1 MDRGREGASRLT
13 EDYERIAVAI
23 GEARL
28 SLSEGGIPI
37 GAALFRGPDLLG
49 GGHNRRVQLRNPILH
64 GEMDCLQNVGRV
76 GTYAGTT
83 MYSTLMPC
91 YMCAGTIVQF
101 RVPRVVVGESLT
113 FPGGRDF
120 MQAHGVEVVD
130 LEMQEC
136 AEMLHGFIAANQEL
150 WAEDIG
156 EL

>member
-1 MDRGREGASRLT
+1 MNADSER
-13 EDYERIAVAI
+13 DYERMAVAI
-23 GEARL
+23 DQARV

-49 GGHNRRVQLRNPILH
+49 RGYNRRAQLRNPILH

-76 GTYAGTT
+76 GTYRGTT

-101 RVPRVVVGESLT
+101 RVPRVVAGESLT
-113 FPGGRDF
+113 FAGAREF
-120 MQAHGVEVVD
+120 MEEHAVEVVD

-136 AEMLHGFIAANQEL
+136 VQMLQGFIAANPGL

>member
-1 MDRGREGASRLT
+1 MNAENAL
-13 EDYERIAVAI
+13 DYECMAVAV
-23 GEARL
+23 GQARV

-37 GAALFRGPDLLG
+37 GAALFKGPDLLG
-49 GGHNRRVQLRNPILH
+49 RGYNRRAQLRNPILH
-64 GEMDCLQNVGRV
+64 GEMDCLQNAGRV
-76 GTYAGTT
+76 GSYRGTT

-113 FPGGRDF
+113 FPGGREF
-120 MQAHGVEVVD
+120 MEEHGVEVVD

-136 AEMLHGFIAANQEL
+136 AQMLQGFIAGNPGL

>member
-1 MDRGREGASRLT
+1 M
-13 EDYERIAVAI
+13 AVAI
-23 GEARL
+23 GEARV

-49 GGHNRRVQLRNPILH
+49 KGYNRRVQLRNPILH

-76 GTYAGTT
+76 GSYAGTT

-91 YMCAGTIVQF
+91 HMCAGTIVQF

-113 FPGGRDF
+113 FPGVRDL
-120 MQAHGVEVVD
+120 MEAHGVEVVD

-136 AEMLHGFIAANQEL
+136 AEMLQRFIAANPEL